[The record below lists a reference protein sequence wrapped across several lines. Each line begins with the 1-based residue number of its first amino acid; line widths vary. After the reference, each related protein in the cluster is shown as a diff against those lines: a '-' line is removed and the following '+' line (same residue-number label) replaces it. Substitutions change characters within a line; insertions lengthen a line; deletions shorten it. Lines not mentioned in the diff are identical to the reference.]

1 VLGKRRFAAISCIW
15 CALAACSPITRMRD
29 CKRVVETVN
38 PRLDRAEALAK
49 DAGSPEQYEQIAAV
63 YSEIGQTLATL
74 PISDPKLKQAADDYR
89 GLTEV
94 SARQSESMAKELP
107 RGRAKQLRQ
116 LRAQA
121 RRHVATQ
128 DAVVRNLNELCHPK

>member
-1 VLGKRRFAAISCIW
+1 MGKWQLAAVGSVL
-15 CALAACSPITRMRD
+15 CALAACSPITRVRD
-29 CKRVVETVN
+29 CKRVVDAVN
-38 PRLDRAEALAK
+38 PRLDRAEALAQ

-63 YSEIGQTLATL
+63 YTEIGQTLATL

-94 SARQSESMAKELP
+94 SARQSENLAKELQ
-107 RGRAKQLRQ
+107 RGRRKQIRQ